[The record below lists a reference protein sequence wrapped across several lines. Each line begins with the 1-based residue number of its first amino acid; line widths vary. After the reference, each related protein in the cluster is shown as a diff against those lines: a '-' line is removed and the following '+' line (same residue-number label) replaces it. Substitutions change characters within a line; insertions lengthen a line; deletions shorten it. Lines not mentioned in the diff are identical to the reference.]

1 MQTSIQHL
9 KTASIILFST
19 ALSAFVQ
26 LQSAK
31 TAYAASCSF
40 PSAQQPTLNLQRLDG
55 KVRYNNNRTQNSLK
69 RMQQKNGQSTA
80 FGSAWVPV
88 GLTVTGIK
96 YEIDIKIEAYQLPNN
111 KVCARLSSVDAKVG
125 YDTINVFIARQFRPG
140 TCPYQSIIDHEN
152 FHVAVFQQALNNY
165 YPRIQ
170 QRLAR
175 ATMTLQPAI
184 YRTPSQAAE
193 YLRKRLSAAIKP
205 LYAEMGRTL
214 KRNNARLDTPER
226 YRSEQARCSDW

>member
-1 MQTSIQHL
+1 MPHL
-9 KTASIILFST
+9 KTASLILFSSI
-19 ALSAFVQ
+19 LSVFVQ
-26 LQSAK
+26 MQ
-31 TAYAASCSF
+31 TANTAHAAACSF
-40 PSAQQPTLNLQRLDG
+40 PNIHQPTLNLQRLDG

-88 GLTVTGIK
+88 GLTVTEIK
-96 YEIDIKIEAYQLPNN
+96 YEVDIKIEAYQLPNN

-125 YDTINVFIARQFRPG
+125 YDTINVFIARRFHPG

-152 FHVAVFQQALNNY
+152 THVAVFRQALGNY

-170 QRLAR
+170 RRLTR
-175 ATMTLQPAI
+175 ATATLQPAI

-193 YLRKRLSAAIKP
+193 YLRNRLSAAIKP

-226 YRSEQARCSDW
+226 YRSEQARCNDW

>member
-1 MQTSIQHL
+1 MIHRNA
-9 KTASIILFST
+9 ASIFLGSLVLYVLAQVLAVNT
-19 ALSAFVQ
+19 AQ
-26 LQSAK
+26 
-31 TAYAASCSF
+31 AAACTF
-40 PSAQQPTLNLQRLDG
+40 PSTHQPSLNLQRLDG

-80 FGSAWVPV
+80 FGSTWIPV
-88 GLTVTGIK
+88 GLTVTEIK
-96 YEIDIKIEAYQLPNN
+96 YEVEIKIEAYQLPNS
-111 KVCARLSSVDAKVG
+111 KVCARLSSVNAKVG
-125 YDTINVFIARQFRPG
+125 YDTISVFVARRFRPG

-152 FHVAVFQQALNNY
+152 THVAVFRQALDNY

-170 QRLAR
+170 RRLAR
-175 ATMTLQPAI
+175 ATTTLQPAI
-184 YRTPSQAAE
+184 YRTPPEAAE

-226 YRSEQARCSDW
+226 YRSEQARCKDW